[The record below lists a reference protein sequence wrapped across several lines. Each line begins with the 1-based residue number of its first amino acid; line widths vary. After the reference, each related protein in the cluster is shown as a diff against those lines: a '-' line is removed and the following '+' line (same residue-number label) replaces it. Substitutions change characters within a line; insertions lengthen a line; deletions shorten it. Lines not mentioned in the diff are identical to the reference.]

1 MSAKPRKA
9 LSAMYPPR
17 YYCDEC
23 GEQIMNA
30 IPHYIDRG
38 GPPPRFGNECSN
50 GHLTEITSLSKQRE
64 EHFND
69 PATEQFYKHNQ

>member
-1 MSAKPRKA
+1 
-9 LSAMYPPR
+9 
-17 YYCDEC
+17 
-23 GEQIMNA
+23 MNA

-69 PATEQFYKHNQ
+69 PATEQKRTGNHT